1 MHEIIKFIQAIFL
14 CENNDKMKIGL
25 SQFKPEVRVEKS
37 QKTLKSNNEVKL
49 SDLMRRGC

>member
-14 CENNDKMKIGL
+14 CKSDDKMKIGL
-25 SQFKPEVRVEKS
+25 SQFKSEVKVEKS

-49 SDLMRRGC
+49 SDLMRRSC